1 MHPDDGSPSLP
12 PAPDPLH
19 PGEPAAPAEIHA
31 VDPGNRD
38 AIFASIAELEER
50 AWRRREADAAMPP
63 PPPPPTQRWSVAIAL
78 GVLALVVWVMP
89 LITRRPVYV
98 VTTLPRGAAPD
109 RIERELQGA
118 ADRIEQFRVAERHL
132 PEALALVAPVSPQIH
147 YFPDSGARFI
157 LETPVTAGVA
167 RLTVERGGSE
177 FQVFGPNDLR
187 PAPPMAPG
195 HL

>member
-1 MHPDDGSPSLP
+1 MRPDDETPSPAPAPSHPDD
-12 PAPDPLH
+12 
-19 PGEPAAPAEIHA
+19 PAAPAEIHA

-50 AWRRREADAAMPP
+50 AWRRREADEALPP
-63 PPPPPTQRWSVAIAL
+63 PPPPPTQRWSVVIAL

-89 LITRRPVYV
+89 LITGRPVFL
-98 VTTLPRGAAPD
+98 VTSLPRAAAPD
-109 RIERELQGA
+109 RIERELQST
-118 ADRIEQFRVAERHL
+118 ADRVEQFRVAQRQR
-132 PEALALVAPVSPQIH
+132 PYSLAWLAPFSPQIH